1 MPTTL
6 ETLEVH
12 YDTSPR
18 AGADTVEVGPFT
30 VFLPRPGSP
39 FPYYARPR
47 LGLTGPVTAA
57 QVAEVI
63 RFQDEAGVP
72 RALEWVTETTPGLLE
87 AAREAGFTVAL
98 CPLLVL
104 DPEVPVRPRTD
115 RGVELLTG
123 TDERLADVLDAVSAG
138 FAGVEREVPG
148 GEGPAGAPD
157 NPASRDVSR
166 ERRRMADGLLGVAGA
181 FLDGVAVG
189 GGQHLPRGEATELV
203 GIAVVPSARRRGLGA
218 ALAETLAAD
227 ARARGLRTIFLS
239 AQDEIVARVYRR
251 VGFQPVGTA
260 AIAAWIG

>member
-6 ETLEVH
+6 ETIEVH

-47 LGLTGPVTAA
+47 LGFAGGVTAA
-57 QVAEVI
+57 QVEEVL
-63 RFQDEAGVP
+63 RYQDEVGVP
-72 RALEWVTETTPGLLE
+72 RALEWVTETTPGLLD
-87 AAREAGFTVAL
+87 AARQAGLAVAL

-104 DPEVPVRPRTD
+104 DPQAPVRPRTD
-115 RGVELLTG
+115 RGVDLLND

-148 GEGPAGAPD
+148 AGQQVAGPAD
-157 NPASRDVSR
+157 PAHRDVSR
-166 ERRRMADGLLGVAGA
+166 ERSRMAADLLAVAGA
-181 FLDGVAVG
+181 FDDGVAVG

-227 ARARGLRTIFLS
+227 ARERGLPTIFLS
-239 AQDEIVARVYRR
+239 AQDATVARVYQR
-251 VGFQPVGTA
+251 VGFRPVGTA
-260 AIAAWIG
+260 AVAAWIG